1 MAIFFS
7 NVSPIVSPMSDWRA
21 SGSGRIL
28 ARSLEL
34 SGASFGRPSQG
45 CFRGHLETRL
55 ESNLEGSV
63 GWIWDLYDALSGQ
76 YFREVWAA
84 VESMAWEVFNH
95 LGSVTKREHD
105 HNHRCTTNSH

>member
-7 NVSPIVSPMSDWRA
+7 NVSPIVSPMSDWLA
-21 SGSGRIL
+21 SGSGLIL
-28 ARSLEL
+28 ASNLEL

-63 GWIWDLYDALSGQ
+63 GWIWELYEALSG
-76 YFREVWAA
+76 
-84 VESMAWEVFNH
+84 H
-95 LGSVTKREHD
+95 
-105 HNHRCTTNSH
+105 